1 MGAHT
6 QTFQVEGNYC
16 NLNEQILGEEQIES
30 AFITVL
36 YKIYWRFIELFAKDL
51 TMSSCLVGFFFILR
65 NLFYF
70 RVCCGFPPVPKFI
83 FQ

>member
-30 AFITVL
+30 VFITVL
-36 YKIYWRFIELFAKDL
+36 YKIYRRFIKL
-51 TMSSCLVGFFFILR
+51 LR
-65 NLFYF
+65 
-70 RVCCGFPPVPKFI
+70 KI
-83 FQ
+83 